1 MGYLRLI
8 IGPMWSSKST
18 TLLAYHRKYHAI
30 GKNALLI
37 NHASDLRYIQDG
49 VCTHDGQAEQCHM
62 VNTMADVVRLPEYAT
77 ADMVLVNEGQFFPD
91 LLEVVTRECDATDKI
106 FIVCGLAGGYA
117 RQPVGQILQLIP
129 HAEAVEKLEGFC
141 QECADGTPGP
151 FTKRKAPLHPGESLV
166 GGGDHYKCVCREHF
180 LT

>member
-1 MGYLRLI
+1 
-8 IGPMWSSKST
+8 
-18 TLLAYHRKYHAI
+18 
-30 GKNALLI
+30 
-37 NHASDLRYIQDG
+37 
-49 VCTHDGQAEQCHM
+49 M
-62 VNTMADVVRLPEYAT
+62 VNTMADVVKLPEYAT

-151 FTKRKAPLHPGESLV
+151 FTKRKVPLHPGESLV
-166 GGGDHYKCVCREHF
+166 GGGDQYKCVCREHF